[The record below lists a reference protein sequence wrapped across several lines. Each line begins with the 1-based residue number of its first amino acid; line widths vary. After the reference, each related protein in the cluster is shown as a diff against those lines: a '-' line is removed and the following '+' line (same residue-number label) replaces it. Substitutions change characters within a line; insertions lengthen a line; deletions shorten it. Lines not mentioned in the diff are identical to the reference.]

1 MFCLD
6 WQQGCFF
13 KMTSSNRKLMAI
25 TNLTARADPQ
35 GVERYVAGLSIERP
49 SVCTRQNTEANY
61 ECRREQKVHE
71 MQTPRT
77 NQEPQ
82 SRQITRYNLFKSV
95 AEIPHKFPS
104 IKRDEVQPD
113 FRTISQARD
122 FLEESGYRITTERL
136 DDKSYFLLFTPR
148 DTAA

>member
-6 WQQGCFF
+6 WQQERFF
-13 KMTSSNRKLMAI
+13 KMTPSNRKLMAV

-35 GVERYVAGLSIERP
+35 GVERYVAGLSIDRSNIHDAQTQAESRP
-49 SVCTRQNTEANY
+49 
-61 ECRREQKVHE
+61 
-71 MQTPRT
+71 
-77 NQEPQ
+77 EPQ
-82 SRQITRYNLFKSV
+82 SRQITRYNLFKRV

-104 IKRDEVQPD
+104 IKRNEVQPD

-122 FLEESGYRITTERL
+122 FLEEQGYRITTERL
-136 DDKSYFLLFTPR
+136 DDKSYFLFFTPR